1 MRIPPGG
8 MAGLP
13 LIAAAAFF
21 MQALDATILNT
32 ALPAIAESL
41 GESPLAMQMTVVGYT
56 LTVALLIPASG
67 WFADRFGTRNVFL
80 FAVALFALGSLS
92 CALSGSLRMLVLSRV
107 IQGIG
112 GAMMMPVARL
122 AVLRAFPR
130 EKLVA
135 VLNFISIP
143 GLVGPVVGPLLGGA
157 LVTYVGWHWIFLINI
172 PVGLAGMLYA
182 WRIMPQFTGT
192 HGPFDF
198 TGFAFFGLGLAFFS
212 GGLELFG
219 SRAESKSLAPFLLLA
234 GVALLALYA
243 RHARRSKAPLIRLGV
258 FRIHTFRVGIA
269 GNVVSRLGTGCM
281 PYLMPL
287 MLQVGLGHPALTAG
301 MMMAPMALGSLTA
314 KNVCRARAAPL
325 RLPQHSGGRHRLHRP
340 DDRPVLAPD
349 SLPAPLDADPAHD
362 PAGHGHVHAV
372 HGHEQH
378 YPGGSRPGA
387 CQHGQQPARRH
398 PAAFDQLRRGQQHGG
413 AAPVQRPG
421 AGVTAGSFS

>member
-243 RHARRSKAPLIRLGV
+243 WHARRSKAPLIRLGV

-269 GNVVSRLGTGCM
+269 VVLAVVFYTVLAVQGTFPLSYLPIYIAAAYLVWMLLLLGREEQRVLRYLKSDESLLGTEYVLRFDAGKLSVEIPEKKLRNTVALAKLASAIEISSVFMLCLSADQLYLVPTAAMTDEQRTALRGLLSSRLGERF
-281 PYLMPL
+281 YSSIL
-287 MLQVGLGHPALTAG
+287 
-301 MMMAPMALGSLTA
+301 
-314 KNVCRARAAPL
+314 AR
-325 RLPQHSGGRHRLHRP
+325 
-340 DDRPVLAPD
+340 
-349 SLPAPLDADPAHD
+349 
-362 PAGHGHVHAV
+362 
-372 HGHEQH
+372 EKKK
-378 YPGGSRPGA
+378 
-387 CQHGQQPARRH
+387 
-398 PAAFDQLRRGQQHGG
+398 
-413 AAPVQRPG
+413 
-421 AGVTAGSFS
+421 

>member
-1 MRIPPGG
+1 MRISPGG

-80 FAVALFALGSLS
+80 FAVALFVLGSLS

-157 LVTYVGWHWIFLINI
+157 LVTY
-172 PVGLAGMLYA
+172 AG
-182 WRIMPQFTGT
+182 
-192 HGPFDF
+192 
-198 TGFAFFGLGLAFFS
+198 
-212 GGLELFG
+212 
-219 SRAESKSLAPFLLLA
+219 
-234 GVALLALYA
+234 
-243 RHARRSKAPLIRLGV
+243 
-258 FRIHTFRVGIA
+258 
-269 GNVVSRLGTGCM
+269 
-281 PYLMPL
+281 
-287 MLQVGLGHPALTAG
+287 
-301 MMMAPMALGSLTA
+301 
-314 KNVCRARAAPL
+314 
-325 RLPQHSGGRHRLHRP
+325 
-340 DDRPVLAPD
+340 
-349 SLPAPLDADPAHD
+349 
-362 PAGHGHVHAV
+362 
-372 HGHEQH
+372 
-378 YPGGSRPGA
+378 
-387 CQHGQQPARRH
+387 
-398 PAAFDQLRRGQQHGG
+398 
-413 AAPVQRPG
+413 
-421 AGVTAGSFS
+421 